1 VFALYVS
8 LNLALVLSVPLA
20 ALVGHDLALAGA
32 LDLAYG
38 AGAGTFVIFAAVF
51 ILLSHQNLQY
61 MVSSRILYSLSTDG
75 LGTQR
80 ATSVNERGTPAGATI
95 LTWGVTV
102 LLIIIGQFELLL
114 SLVTIFFMAMYVGLV
129 IGVFRLRR
137 QEPDAERPFKA
148 WGFPATGIICAVGW
162 TAVALFVSVTNPESA
177 VYGAILTAIS
187 VPVYLYLKR
196 HRRLGE
202 VSN

>member
-1 VFALYVS
+1 
-8 LNLALVLSVPLA
+8 
-20 ALVGHDLALAGA
+20 
-32 LDLAYG
+32 
-38 AGAGTFVIFAAVF
+38 
-51 ILLSHQNLQY
+51 

-102 LLIIIGQFELLL
+102 LLSIIGQFELLL